1 MAMINLLKKD
11 DFEIGKIN
19 LIHGLNERLSDLP
32 GGRAES
38 MSDIKTLYVVVCSS
52 EQIPIYSVLGHIRES
67 LLMCNLYVLIF
78 SLFWPPVHYK
88 ILVHIGVCV

>member
-19 LIHGLNERLSDLP
+19 LIHGPNERLSDLP

-38 MSDIKTLYVVVCSS
+38 VPNIKILYVVVGSAN
-52 EQIPIYSVLGHIRES
+52 E
-67 LLMCNLYVLIF
+67 NL
-78 SLFWPPVHYK
+78 
-88 ILVHIGVCV
+88 